1 MYKYNQNGGIMKT
14 TLNIPESLIK
24 EAMKLANRRT
34 KTDTIIIALK
44 EYIRKKQLE
53 KVIDMSGKLDFSD
66 DWERGR
72 HER

>member
-1 MYKYNQNGGIMKT
+1 MKT

-34 KTDTIIIALK
+34 KTDTIIVALK
-44 EYIRKKQLE
+44 EYIRRKELE
-53 KVIDMSGKLDFSD
+53 NVISMSGKLDFSD
-66 DWERGR
+66 DWKSGR

>member
-1 MYKYNQNGGIMKT
+1 MAKYNLSGGIVKT
-14 TLNIPESLIK
+14 TLNIPEPLIR
-24 EAMKLANRRT
+24 EAMKLSNRRT
-34 KTDTIIIALK
+34 KTDTIIMALK

-53 KVIDMSGKLDFSD
+53 RVIDMSGKLDFSE

>member
-1 MYKYNQNGGIMKT
+1 MKT

-24 EAMKLANRRT
+24 EAMKLSNRRT
-34 KTDTIIIALK
+34 KTDTIIMALK

-53 KVIDMSGKLDFSD
+53 RVIAMSGKLDFSE